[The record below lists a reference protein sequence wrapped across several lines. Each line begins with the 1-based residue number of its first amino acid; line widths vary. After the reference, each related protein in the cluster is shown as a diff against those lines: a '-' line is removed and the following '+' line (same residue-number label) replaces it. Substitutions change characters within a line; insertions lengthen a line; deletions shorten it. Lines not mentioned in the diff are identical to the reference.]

1 MCLGSSLETLYL
13 SEEGQPLH
21 LGGGDVLGVGGQEG
35 LAGVHL
41 LHQVLVVGTADQ
53 LSLAV
58 RETRK
63 SKNRL
68 RETRKS
74 KNRLR
79 ETRKSKNRLRE
90 TRKSK
95 IDLGKPGRVK

>member
-1 MCLGSSLETLYL
+1 MRLGSSLEILYL

-41 LHQVLVVGTADQ
+41 LHQVLALGTADQ
-53 LSLAV
+53 PSLAV
-58 RETRK
+58 
-63 SKNRL
+63 
-68 RETRKS
+68 
-74 KNRLR
+74 
-79 ETRKSKNRLRE
+79 RE

-95 IDLGKPGRVK
+95 IDLGKSGRVK